1 MKLRIFF
8 LFLISYSALAQE
20 SFRKERANR
29 FGVEQDLIYQNS
41 QATAKKKGIPLK
53 LDLGKDKVLHF
64 QGFSEIGEA
73 LYLKAESNAQA
84 AKMTKTNLLHPGG
97 TLGTG
102 LTGKSDS
109 IKGKLGMW
117 DGGGVLTSHQEFGG
131 RATAAPAQTASTN
144 DHATHVAGILVAGGV
159 SPSAKGMAYE
169 ADLKFWDFSN
179 DNSEMSTASTSL
191 LISNHSYGYQA
202 GWVYDETKKK
212 WQWWGNDAVSENE
225 DFKFGL
231 YDVNTQTWDRIA
243 YTAPNYLI
251 VKSAGNNRNENGPAS
266 GDYYFLRS
274 TSDSSNKAR
283 AKNDGYD
290 IISTSGTSKNILT
303 VGAASISSLIPTKG
317 SDVSISSFTSWGPT
331 DDGRVK
337 PDVMAIGTSMFST
350 DNSNDKAYDTKSG
363 TSMSSPQA
371 AGSLYLIQQLYN
383 RLNKN
388 TFMLSSTLK
397 AVAIHTALDMDALG
411 PDYKT
416 GFGLIQLDRAAALVR
431 NDGNGHLLKE
441 EKLNQG
447 QTKTYTFTSSGN
459 GPLKA
464 TIAWTDPEA
473 STSSALNDRTPRL
486 VNDLDIRLTSGS
498 TTYLPFILD
507 PANPAALAIPGD
519 NIRDNV
525 EQIVIPN
532 TLPGQTFTLTVSH
545 KGTLKN
551 SIQDFG
557 IAASGIGGTA
567 YCAITPTTAT
577 TNFQTFTLGTV
588 KDSTGL
594 KPAFTAELGA
604 AVPVKFNFAGSG
616 SRQVRLYADWNQ
628 DGDFIDSGEELFNS
642 ANTAT
647 TISIP
652 STLKQ
657 DNYYRMRWVAENGT
671 GTAPSCG
678 GISSGESKDY
688 ALQIL
693 QASKDVSAVSIA
705 QITPGFCASNG
716 VTNFVARIKNAGSL
730 TQTNVPVSLEIKSG
744 TATIGTATGTVSS
757 LASGREVD
765 VTLSGNVTLVAGSSY
780 SFQLKTQLTAD
791 QNSANDLFAVS
802 KTIENPASP
811 VVTGT
816 ICSGATEL
824 NLAATTGSPL
834 WYNGTTFLGA
844 GATLKT
850 PSTGT
855 FYAAFDNLSTTMGPA
870 TKADFGSGNY
880 YSNFGPEPI
889 FVVTQPTILESAVVY
904 IGTSGTVTF
913 GIFDKDTGELIA
925 SVAKDLTATR
935 TSANATTVNSQL
947 IDDKTDP
954 GQTVTLNLPFP
965 KAGKYLLSHV
975 CSNGAS
981 IFRSN
986 RTKADTVNAVTN
998 IGYPYTI
1005 PGVLSLTSALFNNGE
1020 IQSAYYYLYGMK
1032 FKSYACPSPRVQVN
1046 VTTGTSPVVA
1056 VSPTGTAKLCQGD
1069 KLVLTGTPASGTP
1082 IYQWYKN
1089 SVAIPG
1095 ATTNKL
1101 EVSTS
1106 GAYALYSSFDG
1117 ICPVLSPAST
1127 ITVTSPLEPLITFN
1141 QGILTTSAGTEIQWY
1156 LNDVAISGA
1165 TATTYKPT
1173 ANGIYKVKL
1182 KDANGCLASASY
1194 GITILAATADNP
1206 YSTFYAFPNP
1216 ASEELHIAIPSP
1228 FVASSYR
1235 IRISDMQG
1243 REMRDYRV
1251 ESRDYSVRVDI
1262 SALPAGNYVL
1272 SFPELENQVSIK
1284 FQKN

>member
-1 MKLRIFF
+1 MKLRILL
-8 LFLISYSALAQE
+8 LFLLSYSALAQE
-20 SFRKERANR
+20 SFRKERALR
-29 FGVEQDLIYQNS
+29 MGMQQDSIYRGAQEI
-41 QATAKKKGIPLK
+41 AKKRGIPLK
-53 LDLGKDKVLHF
+53 VDLGKDNTLHF

-73 LYLKAESNAQA
+73 LYLKNESNEQA
-84 AKMTKTNLLHPGG
+84 AKMTKTNLLYPGAAFNIG
-97 TLGTG
+97 I
-102 LTGKSDS
+102 TGKSDS

-117 DGGGVLTSHQEFGG
+117 DGGGVLSTHQEFGG
-131 RATAAPAQTASTN
+131 RATAAQTIATTN
-144 DHATHVAGILVAGGV
+144 DHATHVAGTLIAGGI

-179 DNSEMSTASTSL
+179 DNSEISTASTSL

-212 WQWWGNDAVSENE
+212 WQWWGNDAVSEEE
-225 DFKFGL
+225 DYKFGL

-243 YTAPNYLI
+243 YNAPNYLI
-251 VKSAGNNRNENGPAS
+251 VKSAGNSRNENGPAAGS
-266 GDYYFLRS
+266 YYLLRS

-290 IISTSGTSKNILT
+290 IISTSGTAKNILT

-317 SDVSISSFTSWGPT
+317 SDLSISNFTSWGPT

-350 DNSNDKAYDTKSG
+350 DNSNDKAYATKSG

-416 GFGLIQLDRAAALVR
+416 GWGLIQIDRAAEVVK
-431 NDGNGHLLKE
+431 NTGNSHQLTEG
-441 EKLNQG
+441 KLGQG
-447 QTKTYTFTSSGN
+447 ETKTYTFTASGN
-459 GPLKA
+459 GPLKV
-464 TIAWTDPEA
+464 TMAWTDPEA
-473 STSSALNDRTPRL
+473 STSSGLNDRTPRL

-498 TTYLPFILD
+498 STFLPYTLD
-507 PANPAALAIPGD
+507 PANAASLAVPGD
-519 NIRDNV
+519 NLRDNV
-525 EQIVIPN
+525 EQIVISN
-532 TLPGQTFTLTVSH
+532 TLPGQTFTLTIKH

-551 SIQDFG
+551 SNQDFG
-557 IAASGIGGTA
+557 LAVSGIGGTA
-567 YCAITPTTAT
+567 YCAITPSTTT
-577 TNFQTFTLGTV
+577 TNFQTFSLGTV

-594 KPAFTAELGA
+594 KPVFTAELGA
-604 AVPVKFNFAGSG
+604 SVPVKFNFAGTG
-616 SRQVRLYADWNQ
+616 SKQVRLYADWNQ

-642 ANTAT
+642 ANNASS
-647 TISIP
+647 ISIP
-652 STLKQ
+652 SNLKQ
-657 DNYYRMRWVAENGT
+657 DNYYRMRWVAENGS
-671 GTAPSCG
+671 GSAPSCG

-693 QASKDVSAVSIA
+693 QASKDFSAVSVTQVSSAI
-705 QITPGFCASNG
+705 CASNG
-716 VTNFVARIKNAGSL
+716 VTSFIAKVKNVGAL
-730 TQTNVPVSLEIKSG
+730 TQTNVPVLLEIKSG
-744 TATIGTATGTVSS
+744 ATSVGTATGTISS
-757 LASGREVD
+757 LASGRETD
-765 VTLSGNVTLVAGSSY
+765 VTLVGNVTLIAGSSY
-780 SFQLKTQLTAD
+780 TFLLKSQLTGD
-791 QNSANDLFAVS
+791 QNSANDLYS
-802 KTIENPASP
+802 SNKTIENPAAP

-816 ICSGATEL
+816 ICSGASEL
-824 NLAATTGSPL
+824 SLVASNGSPL
-834 WYNGTTFLGA
+834 WYNANTLLGA
-844 GATLKT
+844 GTSLKA

-855 FYAAFDNLSTTMGPA
+855 FYAAFNNLSATMGPA

-889 FVVTQPTILESAVVY
+889 FTVTQPTILESAIVY

-913 GIFDKDTGELIA
+913 GIFDKDSGELIA
-925 SVAKDLTATR
+925 SVTKDLTATR
-935 TSANATTVNSQL
+935 TSTNATTVNNQL

-954 GQTVTLNLPFP
+954 GQTVILNLPFP
-965 KAGKYLLSHV
+965 KAGNYLLSHV
-975 CSNGAS
+975 CSNGSS

-986 RTKADTVNAVTN
+986 RTKADTINATTN
-998 IGYPYTI
+998 IGYPYEI
-1005 PGVLSLTSALFNNGE
+1005 PGVLKLTGALFNGAQ
-1020 IQSAYYYLYGMK
+1020 IQSGYYYLYGMK
-1032 FKSYACPSPRVQVN
+1032 FKSYACPSPKVQVN

-1056 VSPTGTAKLCQGD
+1056 VSPTGASTICLGNKIT
-1069 KLVLTGTPASGTP
+1069 LTGTPASGTP
-1082 IYQWYKN
+1082 IYQWFKN
-1089 SVAIPG
+1089 GTAIAG

-1101 EVSTS
+1101 DVNAS
-1106 GAYALYSSFDG
+1106 GAYTLNSSFNG
-1117 ICPVLSPAST
+1117 ICPVLSTAST

-1182 KDANGCLASASY
+1182 KDANGCLASAFY
-1194 GITILAATADNP
+1194 GITILAASADNP
-1206 YSTFYAFPNP
+1206 YATFYAFPNP
-1216 ASEELHIAIPSP
+1216 AGEELHIAIPSP
-1228 FVASSYR
+1228 FSASSYR
-1235 IRISDMQG
+1235 IRISDLQG
-1243 REMRDYRV
+1243 KEMRDYRV
-1251 ESRDYSVRVDI
+1251 ERRDFTLTLDI
-1262 SALPAGNYVL
+1262 SLLKAGNYVI